1 MELTSLYC
9 SLSKYAPR
17 VTLNWE
23 GLETELLHKEK
34 TVNNS
39 VKCSLGHG
47 AWFVFFFS
55 FLYSA
60 FSTARL
66 SEGGINL
73 YRHISCFPEDC
84 VERLI
89 LLRSA
94 ESYYISK
101 SITSRPLFLRLSF
114 KHTGT

>member
-47 AWFVFFFS
+47 AWFVFFF
-55 FLYSA
+55 FLP
-60 FSTARL
+60 L
-66 SEGGINL
+66 Q
-73 YRHISCFPEDC
+73 CF
-84 VERLI
+84 
-89 LLRSA
+89 
-94 ESYYISK
+94 
-101 SITSRPLFLRLSF
+101 
-114 KHTGT
+114 